1 MDKFSIKMRASEE
14 DKHISGAEQ
23 ILDRSQ
29 LGTACTSLINR
40 ALTHDKGTAD
50 FIQLKMEKKSTKD
63 IITKVALPVTTLVTQ
78 TAEEGQALIL
88 SLLQQMG
95 LDRASEILT
104 MFPQTY
110 NMRGAMLL
118 HVDTLKRLEPH
129 KQRGIR
135 ATYMDGVTDT
145 HSTEKQGSKGVKNH
159 FQEALILA
167 TKVAN
172 CPHILGEICISD
184 DPHYVTGY
192 VASNE
197 LGYRRI
203 TTVKEHGSPCG
214 GRIFLFRGSDTEKE
228 EAIKFLQEQW
238 FLVENVPPSP
248 CSSPCS
254 TTPPSG
260 HSPFHRYQQELAQWA
275 QADLLRE
282 EKVLYAPSSPNFP
295 PSWVNYQGHNLL
307 MMASN
312 NYLGLTHHPAMV
324 QAGISAF
331 ESYGCGTGGS
341 RLTTGTTP
349 LHMQLEE
356 TLARWKGTESALVF
370 NSGYVANFS
379 ILSALLRPEDIVFSD
394 ALNHASL
401 IDGCR
406 HSKATI
412 IVYAHNDMTDL
423 EEKLQEHWENLPQGG
438 QGFIVSDGVFSMD
451 GDIAP
456 VPELQALS
464 KKYGLLFFLDEA
476 HSSGVLGATGR
487 GLCEYFSLSH
497 KPDLLMGT
505 LSKAL
510 GSEGGFL
517 CGNAIIIEYLRHKAR
532 GFMFSTALT
541 PAAVACG
548 KKAIDLLE
556 EDTSLVTKIQ
566 ENVYFFNECCEKYHI
581 NAQSSTPIFPIIVGE
596 EDRALRISHYLLDKG
611 FFISPIRYPT
621 VAKGEARLRVV
632 LMAVHSKEELDAT
645 AQALAK
651 ALVDVP

>member
-1 MDKFSIKMRASEE
+1 MDKFSIKMRASEV

-23 ILDRSQ
+23 ILDLSQ
-29 LGTACTSLINR
+29 LGTACMSLINR

-50 FIQLKMEKKSTKD
+50 FIQLKMEKKSTNQ
-63 IITKVALPVTTLVTQ
+63 IITKAALPVTTLVTQ

-88 SLLQQMG
+88 SLLEEMG
-95 LDRASEILT
+95 LDRAKEIVT
-104 MFPQTY
+104 MFPQTH

-118 HVDTLKRLEPH
+118 HVDSLERLEPH
-129 KQRGIR
+129 KERGIR
-135 ATYMDGVTDT
+135 ATYMDGVTSS
-145 HSTEKQGSKGVKNH
+145 HCAEQHGNKGVKNH

-192 VASNE
+192 VASKE

-203 TTVKEHGSPCG
+203 TTVKEHGSPYG
-214 GRIFLFRGSDTEKE
+214 GRIFLFRGTDTEKE

-238 FLVENVPPSP
+238 FLVEHVPHSP
-248 CSSPCS
+248 CP
-254 TTPPSG
+254 TAPPPVP
-260 HSPFHRYQQELAQWA
+260 SPFHRYKQELAQWE
-275 QADLLRE
+275 QANLLRE
-282 EKVLYAPSSPNFP
+282 EKVLFPPSSPESP
-295 PSWVNYQGHNLL
+295 PSWVNYQGRNLL

-324 QAGISAF
+324 ESGISALT
-331 ESYGCGTGGS
+331 SYGCGTGGS

-349 LHMQLEE
+349 LHKQLEE

-379 ILSALLRPEDIVFSD
+379 ILSALLRPEDVVFSD

-423 EEKLQEHWENLPQGG
+423 EEKLRKHWKNQPQRG

-464 KKYGLLFFLDEA
+464 QKYGLLFFLDEA
-476 HSSGVLGATGR
+476 HSTGVLGDTGR

-517 CGNAIIIEYLRHKAR
+517 CGNSIIIEYLRHKAR

-556 EDTSLVTKIQ
+556 EDTSLVLKIQ
-566 ENVYFFNECCEKYHI
+566 ENVRFFNECCKKYGVD
-581 NAQSSTPIFPIIVGE
+581 AQSATPIFPIIVGE
-596 EDRALRISHYLLDKG
+596 EDRALRTSHSLQEQG

-632 LMAVHSKEELDAT
+632 LMASHTKEELDAT
-645 AQALAK
+645 AKALAT